1 MHIVEYNVCQYLPH
15 VGCWLGVG
23 WLGAYLCTML
33 LLLLHVLYPL
43 PCVSLD
49 SKLECNFSQ
58 CQPPLFLSFF
68 PPPAAPAPAARKKA
82 IFLVRMHKA

>member
-23 WLGAYLCTML
+23 WLVGNIFVHDALASA
-33 LLLLHVLYPL
+33 PRAL
-43 PCVSLD
+43 PTALRQLGLQVGVQL
-49 SKLECNFSQ
+49 
-58 CQPPLFLSFF
+58 QPMPAPSLSFF